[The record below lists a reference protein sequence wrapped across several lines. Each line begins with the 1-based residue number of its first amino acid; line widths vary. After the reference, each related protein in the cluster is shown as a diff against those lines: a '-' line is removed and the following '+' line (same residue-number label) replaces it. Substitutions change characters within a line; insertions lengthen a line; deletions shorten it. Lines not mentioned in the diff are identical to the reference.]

1 LILLAVRYPSNL
13 LGIFLLLDSLVE
25 PVEVSC
31 LGVGAVGRA
40 VGAAGLGFGVAT
52 LGIAVGAAGGAVAAE
67 GLG

>member
-13 LGIFLLLDSLVE
+13 LGIFLLLEGLAE

-31 LGVGAVGRA
+31 LGVGAVGGA
-40 VGAAGLGFGVAT
+40 VGAAGLGFGAAT
-52 LGIAVGAAGGAVAAE
+52 LGLAIGAVTAK